1 MGKLNLYTACGG
13 IHPDRCL
20 PLTID
25 VGTNTQSLID
35 DEFYTGLKQPRVRGA
50 EYEAFCEEVLMGL
63 VERFPGVLIQ
73 FEDFGNTTAFEL
85 LEKYRHKICTF
96 NDDIQGTAAV
106 SLAGIFSA
114 VKVKGTSFKDELFLF
129 GGAGEAGTGI
139 ADLIVAQLVA
149 EGMSKEDA
157 MKKCWLY
164 DSKGLVVKSRLEG
177 LQHHKIPYAHEHE
190 EIRDFVDCVKKLK
203 PTAIIG
209 VSTVAKMFNK
219 EVVDEMCKLNERPI
233 IFPLSNPTSKAEC
246 TAEEAFTWTKGK
258 VLFASGSPFDPVTI
272 DGKVHVPG
280 QGNNAYIFPGVGL
293 AAVVGGLKHITD
305 DMMRVSARSLAD
317 MATEEDLA
325 SSCLYPAL
333 ARIREVSAYI
343 ALKVTEVSPPCPP
356 PQCPFL
362 LLASVSTISCRCSS
376 SEGEYTTALLAG
388 HVLSLFL
395 WGWLT
400 KDCCMCRKD
409 TRLGWLPKVYHRL
422 TLRP

>member
-96 NDDIQGTAAV
+96 NDAIQGTAAV

-114 VKVKGTSFKDELFLF
+114 VKVKGTSFKDELFLL

-343 ALKVTEVSPPCPP
+343 ALKVTEVSPPCPAP
-356 PQCPFL
+356 L
-362 LLASVSTISCRCSS
+362 VSLLAPCIRVYNI
-376 SEGEYTTALLAG
+376 LP
-388 HVLSLFL
+388 VFL
-395 WGWLT
+395 E
-400 KDCCMCRKD
+400 
-409 TRLGWLPKVYHRL
+409 
-422 TLRP
+422 

>member
-149 EGMSKEDA
+149 DGMSKEDA

-164 DSKGLVVKSRLEG
+164 DSKGLVVKSRLKG

-343 ALKVTEVSPPCPP
+343 ALKVTEVPP
-356 PQCPFL
+356 P
-362 LLASVSTISCRCSS
+362 
-376 SEGEYTTALLAG
+376 
-388 HVLSLFL
+388 
-395 WGWLT
+395 
-400 KDCCMCRKD
+400 
-409 TRLGWLPKVYHRL
+409 
-422 TLRP
+422 